1 MSVLLWVA
9 VIIAA
14 ELAIAIAL
22 GRWMARRTA
31 WQQEP
36 WLPYDRRRWRP

>member
-1 MSVLLWVA
+1 MFVLVLVA
-9 VIIAA
+9 FIVA
-14 ELAIAIAL
+14 ELVVGIAL